1 MSKNG
6 CQGSFNPVSSV
17 QVLQCLENIRLGRNQ
32 SDWLILVIASGL
44 ACVTATSP
52 WKKNRETER
61 REAQEI
67 KYQGLILKGCKLVY
81 QGIFYAHEYVQKNK
95 LS

>member
-17 QVLQCLENIRLGRNQ
+17 QVLQCMENIRLGRNQ
-32 SDWLILVIASGL
+32 SDWLILVIASEL
-44 ACVTATSP
+44 ACHSHLSLE
-52 WKKNRETER
+52 KNRETER

-67 KYQGLILKGCKLVY
+67 KYQGLIFFRQV
-81 QGIFYAHEYVQKNK
+81 
-95 LS
+95 